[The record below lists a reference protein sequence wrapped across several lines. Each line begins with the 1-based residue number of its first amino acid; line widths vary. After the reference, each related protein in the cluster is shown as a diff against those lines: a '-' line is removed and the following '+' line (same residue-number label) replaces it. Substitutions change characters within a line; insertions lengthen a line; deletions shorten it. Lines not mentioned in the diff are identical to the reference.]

1 MTHRNERCPCGS
13 GRKYK
18 KCCGSNLRSVPSIP
32 TAAQDPRFARI
43 VTPGWKKIRELETL
57 WSDETLEF
65 ARIAYG
71 ELSIIHAWEDF
82 NFDSEVP
89 FPETEEEVSQDPDF
103 KSLFQIWFPFN
114 WVPDRESE
122 CLAILAHQER
132 LLNDLG
138 MRSRFDK
145 NDWERLLFLSLVNAP
160 FSFHQVVQ
168 TDYETAT
175 VLLHDLMTGNEVEVL
190 DLKGSENFNTG
201 MILYGRVVLFPNPDR
216 SDSSAP
222 FIPLLM
228 GTGSYAIPIHYH
240 ADLLRLRKKIQG
252 KRKKLTNKLLIDN
265 EDLLRSTYLEIRDH
279 LMNPAPPILTNTDGE
294 LLAPRRLSSSLS
306 ESVKDVAKKL
316 QPLFGYPLEEMLEDA
331 KKSTSGE
338 LLEVKFPWLKH
349 EGRPSAQGAT
359 VLGHPNLTFSEK
371 ILDAPK
377 VHSTPS
383 RSSENSASD
392 IMKFKEEQEE
402 MLADPEVRA
411 QLEGYRQQ
419 YWQEWLDIP
428 LPALNGR
435 TPRQASN
442 ELETRELLEALLLDF
457 ENKAEISAGASLMM
471 PDVHALRKELNISEK
486 GIKKGD

>member
-1 MTHRNERCPCGS
+1 
-13 GRKYK
+13 
-18 KCCGSNLRSVPSIP
+18 
-32 TAAQDPRFARI
+32 
-43 VTPGWKKIRELETL
+43 
-57 WSDETLEF
+57 
-65 ARIAYG
+65 
-71 ELSIIHAWEDF
+71 
-82 NFDSEVP
+82 
-89 FPETEEEVSQDPDF
+89 
-103 KSLFQIWFPFN
+103 
-114 WVPDRESE
+114 
-122 CLAILAHQER
+122 
-132 LLNDLG
+132 
-138 MRSRFDK
+138 
-145 NDWERLLFLSLVNAP
+145 
-160 FSFHQVVQ
+160 
-168 TDYETAT
+168 
-175 VLLHDLMTGNEVEVL
+175 
-190 DLKGSENFNTG
+190 
-201 MILYGRVVLFPNPDR
+201 
-216 SDSSAP
+216 
-222 FIPLLM
+222 
-228 GTGSYAIPIHYH
+228 
-240 ADLLRLRKKIQG
+240 
-252 KRKKLTNKLLIDN
+252 LIDN

-294 LLAPRRLSSSLS
+294 MLAPRRLSSSLS

-359 VLGHPNLTFSEK
+359 VLGHLTLSPGKIEIEVNSKERAHRICVEIKKRLGHPNLTFSEK

-383 RSSENSASD
+383 RSSVNSASEM
-392 IMKFKEEQEE
+392 MKFKEEQEE

-435 TPRQASN
+435 TPRQASK

-486 GIKKGD
+486 SIKKGD